1 MSQPLRLAVLISGNG
16 SNLQSIIDA
25 IESGQLNA
33 EIKAVISNNREAYG
47 LLRAT
52 QHGLHTWVL
61 DHREYPNRDNFDK
74 VLQHYLE
81 TIDPDYIVL
90 AGFMRIL
97 GPDIVDAFENRILN
111 IHPSLLPAYK
121 GLNTHQRAL
130 DNRERKHGV
139 SIHLVTAKLDDGPV
153 ILQASYPIEA
163 GDRAEDLQRKGHRLE
178 HQMYPQV
185 LRWLSNRNLVI
196 EGGKLFYEK
205 ALLEEPLQFNA

>member
-47 LLRAT
+47 LVRAT
-52 QHGLHTWVL
+52 RHGLHTWLL
-61 DHREYPNRDNFDK
+61 DHREYPGRDGFDK
-74 VLQHYLE
+74 ALQHYLE
-81 TIDPDYIVL
+81 AIDPDYIVL

-97 GPDIVDAFENRILN
+97 GPGIVDAFENKILN
-111 IHPSLLPAYK
+111 IHPSLLPAYR

-130 DNRERKHGV
+130 DNREQKHGV

-153 ILQASYPIEA
+153 ILQGSYPIEA
-163 GDRAEDLQRKGHRLE
+163 GDSAADLQQKGHRLE

-185 LRWLSNRNLVI
+185 LRWLGNRNLVI
-196 EGGKLFYEK
+196 EGGKLFYEQT
-205 ALLEEPLQFNA
+205 LLEEPLQFNA

>member
-52 QHGLHTWVL
+52 RHGLHTWLL
-61 DHREYPNRDNFDK
+61 DHREYPDRDGFDK
-74 VLQHYLE
+74 ALQHYLE
-81 TIDPDYIVL
+81 AIDPDYIVL

-97 GPDIVDAFENRILN
+97 GPGIVDAFENRILN

-130 DNRERKHGV
+130 DNREQMHGV

-163 GDRAEDLQRKGHRLE
+163 GDSADDLQQKGHRLE

-185 LRWLSNRNLVI
+185 LRWLGNRNLVI
-196 EGGKLFYEK
+196 EGGKLFYEQ

>member
-25 IESGQLNA
+25 IESGRLNA
-33 EIKAVISNNREAYG
+33 EIKAVISNNRKAHG

-52 QHGLHTWVL
+52 RHGLHTWVL
-61 DHREYPNRDNFDK
+61 DHREYQDRDHFDK
-74 VLQHYLE
+74 LLQHYLE
-81 TIDPDYIVL
+81 AIDPDFIVL

-97 GPDIVDAFENRILN
+97 GPGIVDAFENRILN

-130 DNRERKHGV
+130 DNGEQKHGV

-163 GDRAEDLQRKGHRLE
+163 GDSAEDLQQKGHRLE

-185 LRWLSNRNLVI
+185 LRWLSDRNLVI
-196 EGGKLFYEK
+196 EGGKLFYEQ
-205 ALLEEPLQFNA
+205 ALLEEPIQFNA